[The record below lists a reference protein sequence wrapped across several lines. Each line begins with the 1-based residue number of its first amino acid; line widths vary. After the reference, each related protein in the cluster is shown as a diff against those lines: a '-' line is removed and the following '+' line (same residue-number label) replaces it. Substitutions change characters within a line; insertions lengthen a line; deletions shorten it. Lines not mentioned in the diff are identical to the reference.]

1 MNKMSAT
8 SASPCQHDLR
18 ARTPEFSDRAVAR
31 AAGMLRAAGDA
42 ERLRL
47 LELLTG
53 GELCVS
59 EIAQVT
65 ADQLPTVSQRLKV
78 LRQEGLVTSRREGKH
93 MLYSLADQHVIDLIF
108 SVLTHAAEPDGI
120 AAGNDIS
127 SKGD

>member
-1 MNKMSAT
+1 MIADLT
-8 SASPCQHDLR
+8 CQHDGVVR
-18 ARTPEFSDRAVAR
+18 APAFTDRAVVR

-59 EIAQVT
+59 EIAR
-65 ADQLPTVSQRLKV
+65 ARRDLLPTVSQRLKV

-93 MLYSLADQHVIDLIF
+93 VLYTLADQHVIDLIF
-108 SVLTHAAEPDGI
+108 AVLAHVQEPDGLT
-120 AAGNDIS
+120 AGDRTS
-127 SKGD
+127 SQGE